1 MKRSFLVIVAV
12 ALAISAQ
19 AKPVDRQTA
28 TRAAVSFWEYTL
40 GLNGGALLSDRS
52 DDKWPYDHLLLFMMA
67 DGGFVLMSDNDVA
80 RPVLAYSASST
91 FDPEN
96 PPMALVPILEQ
107 YDLEI
112 ASVREGS
119 TPADPDWQRLA
130 NGLAIKGSA
139 KDGEVD
145 SLGPL
150 VQTQWSQLSP
160 YNQLCP
166 AGCPTGCVATAAA
179 QVMRY
184 WSYPAFGQ
192 GSHSYTSDGGY
203 GVLSADFAHTLYD
216 WENMPLHFSATST
229 AAERTAVAT
238 LMYHVGVSVQMGYN
252 PMQSGAVAGDYA
264 GDTNAY
270 CSQNALWRY
279 FRYNRQDLIYRDKG
293 TMSND
298 DWTDLMVEELRQ
310 LRPILYNGRGS
321 AGGHAFICDGFD
333 SRRYLH
339 FNLGNGGSGDGFYAI
354 GAINYGTSYNFNME
368 NNCVMGI
375 HPEYGLYLSDP
386 QLSIARLGGTSQ
398 VWLATCDTTAA
409 PWTATTSADWITL
422 SDTAFQRLGQV
433 SVTATENTTG
443 ADRTATV
450 TFSQLGFTAV
460 LTVTQ
465 AAYDESDYCPL
476 TVVMEC
482 TRAGSSW
489 ANNAHLSF
497 ESPSGLVYGTAAHTS
512 TDRTST
518 ATVRVAPGTLLIKY
532 HHGGP
537 QDRYYNYWVTN
548 SFGDTLAAA
557 VNAYYNAADVTV
569 AYPCHPLGIDEGT
582 PTVPTLAVAPNPAS
596 NSFTVSASEPM
607 VRLSLMDIQ
616 GRLLGDWNHP
626 GLKHAIDARALAG
639 GVYIVVATTATG
651 VSCHRVVVE

>member
-1 MKRSFLVIVAV
+1 MKRSLMIIAAVAV
-12 ALAISAQ
+12 AMAAH
-19 AKPVDRQTA
+19 AKPVDRPTA
-28 TRAAVSFWEYTL
+28 ARAAASFWEYTL
-40 GLNGGALLSDRS
+40 GLKGGAQLNDLSG
-52 DDKWPYDHLLLFMMA
+52 KWQYDHLLFFTMGG
-67 DGGFVLMSDNDVA
+67 GGFVLMSDDDAA
-80 RPVLAYSASST
+80 RPVLAYSAT
-91 FDPEN
+91 AAFDPEN
-96 PPMALVPILEQ
+96 PPTALVPILEQ

-112 ASVREGS
+112 AAAQRDRVS
-119 TPADPDWQRLA
+119 ADPDWQRLA
-130 NGLAIKGSA
+130 SGMAMKGGA

-150 VQTQWSQLSP
+150 VPTQWSQLSP

-179 QVMRY
+179 QLMRY
-184 WSYPAFGQ
+184 WSYPAFGK

-203 GVLSADFAHTLYD
+203 GVLAADFAHTLYD
-216 WENMPLHFSATST
+216 WDNMPPQLTASSS

-270 CSQNALWRY
+270 CSQNALWRH
-279 FRYNRQDLIYRDKG
+279 FRYRRQDIVYRDKG
-293 TMSND
+293 SMGND
-298 DWTDLMVEELRQ
+298 AWTDLMIDELRQ
-310 LRPILYNGRGS
+310 RRPILYNGRGS

-339 FNLGNGGSGDGFYAI
+339 FNLGNGGSGDGFYAV
-354 GAINYGTSYNFNME
+354 GAIIYGSYNFNME

-386 QLSIARLGGTSQ
+386 LLSIDRLGGSGQ
-398 VWLATCDTTAA
+398 VWLATCDTTDA

-422 SDTAFQRLGQV
+422 SDTSFQRLGQV

-443 ADRTATV
+443 AERTAFV
-450 TFSQLGFTAV
+450 TFSQLEFTAV

-465 AAYDESDYCPL
+465 AAYDESEYCPL

-548 SFGDTLAAA
+548 SYGDTLAAA

-569 AYPCHPLGIDEGT
+569 ANPCHPLGIDGGT
-582 PTVPTLAVAPNPAS
+582 PTAPTLAVAPNPAS
-596 NSFTVSASEPM
+596 GCFTVRASEPM
-607 VRLSLMDIQ
+607 VRLLLTDIR
-616 GRLLGDWNHP
+616 GCLVGEWKNP
-626 GLKHAIDARALAG
+626 GTERAVDVRALDA
-639 GVYIVVATTATG
+639 GVYVLVATTASG